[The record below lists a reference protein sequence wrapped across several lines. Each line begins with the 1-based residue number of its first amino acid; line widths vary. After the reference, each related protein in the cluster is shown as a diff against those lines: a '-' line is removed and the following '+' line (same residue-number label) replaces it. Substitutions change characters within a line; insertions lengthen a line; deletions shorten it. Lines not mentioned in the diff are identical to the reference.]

1 MEILSGLENQFASD
15 PEVKESVEK
24 ERVGV
29 RNCVEETLRDQS
41 DEEGEERERPRLRFG
56 DYPRPIEHEVERSIF
71 DDIDL

>member
-41 DEEGEERERPRLRFG
+41 DEEGEERERPR
-56 DYPRPIEHEVERSIF
+56 S
-71 DDIDL
+71 